1 MVKSLL
7 GMIMKKQAGR
17 PKLPDGEVRVKT
29 NITLPAKLLEKV
41 ELSGKKSDIIEIALL
56 NYFKNLTRRGVK

>member
-29 NITLPAKLLEKV
+29 NITLPAKLLEKI
-41 ELSGKKSDIIEIALL
+41 ERSGKKSDIVEIALMW
-56 NYFKNLTRRGVK
+56 YFKKIEK